1 MSTTSTSGS
10 RLIALALS
18 AFLLSIAAASSRAEQ
33 AIPVY
38 LAGSAEIP
46 PVASGGTGTSQIVVR
61 QDRTVSGDVV
71 TSGIVS
77 TVAHIHEAPVR
88 KNGPPIITLTKT
100 ADNRFVVPDGT
111 KLTDAQYASYLAG
124 MLYVNVHSEQH
135 PDGEIRGSLVSTE
148 LSSQ

>member
-1 MSTTSTSGS
+1 MPTTPTSSS
-10 RLIALALS
+10 RLTALALS
-18 AFLLSIAAASSRAEQ
+18 ACLLFIAAASPRAEQ

-46 PVASGGTGTSQIVVR
+46 PVDSSATGTSQIMVR
-61 QDRTVSGDVV
+61 SDRTVSGDVV

-148 LSSQ
+148 LAPQ